1 MRSKKGTE
9 LFFIAVICY
18 SHDAEGEQ
26 VADSIAYE
34 RVTRNL
40 TVESNLSPFLD
51 FDESADSSVV
61 ADLAAVEIH
70 KVENLYVPAELDV
83 RRYSS

>member
-1 MRSKKGTE
+1 LLSFVIPR
-9 LFFIAVICY
+9 AVT
-18 SHDAEGEQ
+18 EQ

-61 ADLAAVEIH
+61 ADLATVEIY
-70 KVENLYVPAELDV
+70 KVENFHIAAELDV
-83 RRYSS
+83 GRDSL